1 MAKGEYIT
9 AQLPC
14 FGIYIVGNGGL
25 TYGYSTLLFA
35 YTNMGISNIAGDE
48 GAFIIEVEN
57 YETRTIKITN
67 NVNIALKVGLY
78 SLY

>member
-1 MAKGEYIT
+1 MT

-14 FGIYIVGNGGL
+14 FGIYIVGSGGL
-25 TYGYSTLLFA
+25 TYGYSGLLFA

-48 GAFIIEVEN
+48 SAFIIEVED
-57 YETRTIKITN
+57 YPSRTIKIIN
-67 NVNIALKVGLY
+67 NVNAALKVEVY